1 MYDVPGI
8 HAIVRRL
15 LDAGEI
21 GFMDAREGASRFL
34 LYYEGACLGGETGE
48 SIIEDTLDLGVV
60 FLYISPRVEIKYV

>member
-34 LYYEGACLGGETGE
+34 LYGEGACLGDETGE
-48 SIIEDTLDLGVV
+48 SIIEDTLDLDVV
-60 FLYISPRVEIKYV
+60 FLYRSPRVEIKYM